1 MRHYDNP
8 FMPRPM
14 PTPWAAIGLAVLA
27 GLTLAA
33 GATLGVAVL
42 VAYAGGPF

>member
-1 MRHYDNP
+1 MRHNDNP
-8 FMPRPM
+8 FMPRPR
-14 PTPWAAIGLAVLA
+14 PTPWAAIGLALVA

-42 VAYAGGPF
+42 MVIGGAPL